1 MHEIYMEYKNILI
14 IKVGELIGR
23 CIANIVGCYYV
34 TERIS
39 QRLADIVG
47 AFAIQRFCT
56 ELAPH

>member
-1 MHEIYMEYKNILI
+1 MEYKNILI

-39 QRLADIVG
+39 QRLANIVG